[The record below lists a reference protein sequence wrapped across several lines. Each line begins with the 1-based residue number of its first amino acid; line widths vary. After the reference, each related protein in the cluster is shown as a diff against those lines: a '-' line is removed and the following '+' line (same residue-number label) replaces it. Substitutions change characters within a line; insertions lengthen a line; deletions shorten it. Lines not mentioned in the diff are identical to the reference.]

1 MSVLRT
7 APNIYARKKTK
18 DSKQHRAQNKGQF
31 SFEACSVN
39 IMSEGKIITCRAAV
53 VWAAG
58 EKLKIEEVQVDPPKK
73 GEVRI
78 KIIATSICRKF
89 VEKFVEF

>member
-1 MSVLRT
+1 VAVLRT
-7 APNIYARKKTK
+7 APNVYARRKNKK
-18 DSKQHRAQNKGQF
+18 DSKQHRNKGQF

-39 IMSEGKIITCRAAV
+39 IMSKGNIITCRAAV

-78 KIIATSICRKF
+78 KIIATSICREFVKSSLKF
-89 VEKFVEF
+89 